1 MFSLHP
7 QLQHDCHILG
17 QLPHCAVLLHR
28 NAVVPWFILVPRTE
42 QPELLELPDA
52 IRNAVLD
59 EAALVARFLKSQF
72 PVTKLNVAAI
82 GNMVPQLHL
91 HVIGRS
97 VGDACWPRPVWGNLP
112 ETQAYASEQ
121 VLQLE
126 QALRQLAAQSGCE
139 LTPE

>member
-1 MFSLHP
+1 MFALHP
-7 QLQHDCHILG
+7 QLQTDCHVLG
-17 QLPHCAVLLHR
+17 QLPQCTVLLHR

-42 QPELLELPDA
+42 QLELLELPDV

-59 EAALVARFLKSQF
+59 EAALVARFLKSRF

-97 VGDACWPRPVWGNLP
+97 VGDACWPHPVWGNLP
-112 ETQAYASEQ
+112 ETQAYPPEQ
-121 VLQLE
+121 VLLLE
-126 QALRQLAAQSGCE
+126 QELRQLAAQSGCE
-139 LTPE
+139 LTA